1 MYSNCSEVLTDE
13 IPKNTPKHR
22 EEVQMWFKHKK
33 IQGFYDVLQVSSYLI
48 KNNHGGGYQKANV
61 DNNLILQ
68 NRSFAEGADACISLR
83 FRTCARSSWFSTL
96 TKQAGKCH
104 INCCSSSSSLSSI

>member
-1 MYSNCSEVLTDE
+1 MHFNCSEVLTDE

-83 FRTCARSSWFSTL
+83 FRTFFFLSAFSFGSEHAL
-96 TKQAGKCH
+96 EVLPVIH
-104 INCCSSSSSLSSI
+104 

>member
-1 MYSNCSEVLTDE
+1 MLRFPELMMFTL
-13 IPKNTPKHR
+13 
-22 EEVQMWFKHKK
+22 VQMWFKHKK

-83 FRTCARSSWFSTL
+83 FRTCARSSSFNTLL
-96 TKQAGKCH
+96 TKDKTSRE
-104 INCCSSSSSLSSI
+104 IS

>member
-1 MYSNCSEVLTDE
+1 
-13 IPKNTPKHR
+13 
-22 EEVQMWFKHKK
+22 MWFKHKK

-83 FRTCARSSWFSTL
+83 FRTCARSSWFITMTSVEIVTL
-96 TKQAGKCH
+96 IIVVHHHLFSLVIDCWIKISPAAWASWRPT
-104 INCCSSSSSLSSI
+104 CC

>member
-1 MYSNCSEVLTDE
+1 MHFNCSEVLTDE

-48 KNNHGGGYQKANV
+48 KNNHGGGYHKANV
-61 DNNLILQ
+61 DNNLIRQ

-83 FRTCARSSWFSTL
+83 FRTFFFSRPFLSVQNMRSQFL
-96 TKQAGKCH
+96 VIH
-104 INCCSSSSSLSSI
+104 